1 MRSFFFWMM
10 VLVLGLTNKVAAQ
23 VHPDPPVYEFNV
35 CSGDTTWL
43 VLPEDSSVVYV
54 WPEIPELLEY
64 YGDSV
69 RVYAVNSGTQA
80 ITIQNFVVRYYLPEL
95 YNEADTLIIRI
106 LPEIQ
111 PTLPELQYNICQT
124 DTLTIY
130 YPPVPYGYMYVE
142 PNAFSVWDTSS
153 GAPYFTLFPTQ
164 STVFQLFLRNQA
176 QCQIGPFDLTVNVAS
191 AVDSISI
198 TAFDTICLDSEPF
211 TIEFFPST
219 GQLSGTG
226 LLDNG
231 LFSPLLAGRGNHL
244 ITLVAGNPGCQTL
257 RQKFITV
264 LSDEDV
270 TIDPIP
276 NLCQNDAKIDLP
288 AVSPSGG
295 YYEGIP
301 IFDNQIVPESMEPG
315 QYWLTYGIIGDDG
328 CVVKSEEAFFI
339 KSIPPKP
346 TLSFGNNDSLAC
358 EGDTLV
364 LISSPSFQ
372 GYLWSTN
379 DTTQQ
384 IQAYLPL
391 LYTVTITGANGCTNI
406 SDIFAPGFNPIP
418 EVSLSS
424 PEYPNGY
431 NTSSYS
437 LEDGSIEL
445 EVLAGVEPL
454 SFLWSNGD
462 TSQNP
467 DSLAAG
473 TYWVV
478 ASDPGGCA
486 VADTITLSRPDT
498 TILPPPPPVTGLLLP
513 NSFTPNGDGFND
525 AYVIRGMDP
534 DYLNNELLVFD
545 IRRQLVFSAKNY
557 SNTWKGLDNSGNK
570 LPAGNYFVVFLS
582 DKLSAPITLAVYL
595 KYE

>member
-1 MRSFFFWMM
+1 MK
-10 VLVLGLTNKVAAQ
+10 KVILALIILFTGISSLKAQ
-23 VHPDPPVYEFNV
+23 VHAGPEKYIFNI
-35 CSGDTTWL
+35 CTGDTTRIGL
-43 VLPEDSSVVYV
+43 PPIPDVLYS
-54 WPEIPELLEY
+54 WPEIPEVLEY
-64 YGDSV
+64 YGDTISI
-69 RVYAVNSGTQA
+69 YGENNGPGL
-80 ITIQNFVVRYYLPEL
+80 IEIQNFVNRYYLSDL
-95 YNEADTLIIRI
+95 SVLTDTLIIRI
-106 LPEIQ
+106 FPPIEA
-111 PTLPELQYNICQT
+111 TLPEMNHALCFGDTLEIFYPSVPFGYMYAEPDSSANTILDMGSPHIQLFPPASTVYDLYVANLAGCKLGPYPLTVNLLSQADSVRLTLYDSICFNSDPFLLDYWPADAVVT
-124 DTLTIY
+124 GPGVLGDGYFYPDLAGPGTHTLTINRGFG
-130 YPPVPYGYMYVE
+130 PCLLTATKTITILTEADV
-142 PNAFSVWDTSS
+142 S
-153 GAPYFTLFPTQ
+153 FP
-164 STVFQLFLRNQA
+164 
-176 QCQIGPFDLTVNVAS
+176 D
-191 AVDSISI
+191 
-198 TAFDTICLDSEPF
+198 
-211 TIEFFPST
+211 
-219 GQLSGTG
+219 
-226 LLDNG
+226 
-231 LFSPLLAGRGNHL
+231 
-244 ITLVAGNPGCQTL
+244 
-257 RQKFITV
+257 
-264 LSDEDV
+264 
-270 TIDPIP
+270 IP
-276 NLCQNDAKIDLP
+276 NLCENDLKIALDMGLP
-288 AVSPSGG
+288 TGG
-295 YYEGIP
+295 IYLGDGVEAGFFNP
-301 IFDNQIVPESMEPG
+301 AGLEPG
-315 QYWLTYGIIGDDG
+315 NHEIYYNFVGADECRIQKAQT
-328 CVVKSEEAFFI
+328 VFI
-339 KSIPPKP
+339 KTIPPK
-346 TLSFGNNDSLAC
+346 TGIAFVGDSLAC
-358 EGDTLV
+358 EGDTLT
-364 LISSPSFQ
+364 LRTTIPAMQ
-372 GYLWSTN
+372 YEWSTGA
-379 DTTQQ
+379 TTPEIKVWQLTLC
-384 IQAYLPL
+384 Y
-391 LYTVTITGANGCTNI
+391 VTIIASNGCRNY
-406 SDIFAPGFNPIP
+406 SDTLLLAFNPIP